1 MMAYSSFAEMEA
13 LAGKEPPSRL
23 CVAGGN
29 DPGVIE
35 AVIIALRKGLI
46 SEAIITGDAASI
58 RAAIPAE
65 LAPKLTLIGA
75 GEPGDCARLAV
86 RKMREGEA
94 DILMKGHIDST
105 SYLRAIV
112 DRESGIR
119 QGGTLSN
126 VTVAEMPSF
135 PKLIAATD
143 NGIIPLPT
151 LEQKRQIILNSASL
165 FRGLGRE
172 PVKVAALAATEKISP
187 KLPATM
193 DAAALKEECTAGAFP
208 GFLIDGPF
216 GYDVAVS
223 KAAARAKNL
232 GASMVAGEADLLLF
246 QSIEAANAVAKSWKF
261 HGEARTGSIVLG
273 ARMPVL
279 LNSRSDSPARRI
291 NALLLAI
298 AVRAGRK
305 HLNTRHDRPHQDI
318 IGRE

>member
-112 DRESGIR
+112 DR
-119 QGGTLSN
+119 
-126 VTVAEMPSF
+126 
-135 PKLIAATD
+135 
-143 NGIIPLPT
+143 
-151 LEQKRQIILNSASL
+151 
-165 FRGLGRE
+165 
-172 PVKVAALAATEKISP
+172 
-187 KLPATM
+187 
-193 DAAALKEECTAGAFP
+193 
-208 GFLIDGPF
+208 
-216 GYDVAVS
+216 
-223 KAAARAKNL
+223 
-232 GASMVAGEADLLLF
+232 GER
-246 QSIEAANAVAKSWKF
+246 
-261 HGEARTGSIVLG
+261 H
-273 ARMPVL
+273 
-279 LNSRSDSPARRI
+279 PARWYAFQCHRRR
-291 NALLLAI
+291 NALLPE
-298 AVRAGRK
+298 
-305 HLNTRHDRPHQDI
+305 TDRRD
-318 IGRE
+318 G